1 MAIKTTTE
9 KLEEVQAA
17 ITKTLNTQS
26 YTIGDASIQR
36 AKLKD
41 LREYESALEADLN
54 KENGTT
60 PAVSQAY
67 FGNAGD

>member
-1 MAIKTTTE
+1 MAVKTTLE
-9 KLEEVQAA
+9 KIEEVQAA
-17 ITKTLNTQS
+17 ITKALNTQS

-41 LREYESALEADLN
+41 LRDYEKDLLADYNNEQGSAP
-54 KENGTT
+54 T
-60 PAVSQAY
+60 VSQAL